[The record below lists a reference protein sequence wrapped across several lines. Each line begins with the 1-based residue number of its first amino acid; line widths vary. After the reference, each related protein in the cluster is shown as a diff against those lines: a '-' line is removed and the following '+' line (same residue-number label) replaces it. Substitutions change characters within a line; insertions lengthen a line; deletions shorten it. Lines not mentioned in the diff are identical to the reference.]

1 MKYIEIKSEVK
12 DKSDKFHSFPLFQ
25 FATRQKLIRER
36 EREGTLK
43 EVKSTTPHHLA
54 P

>member
-25 FATRQKLIRER
+25 FASRQKLIKKKER
-36 EREGTLK
+36 ENEL
-43 EVKSTTPHHLA
+43 
-54 P
+54 